1 MNGIEFLSDS
11 AKLYQNTV
19 MPVCKKYGLT
29 YMEFS
34 VLMFLYNNPQYNT
47 AAQVVAMRHIA
58 KSHVSVSVNSL
69 MEKGLLSGEKCP
81 DKRITRLSVTESGA
95 SVAKNGRAAQEE
107 FVEILCS
114 GFSARERETFLIL
127 LNKMGANVA
136 DYFNVKRSGY
146 SG

>member
-81 DKRITRLSVTESGA
+81 DKRITRLSVTENGA
-95 SVAKNGRAAQEE
+95 SVAKNGRAAQKE
-107 FVEILCS
+107 FAEILCG
-114 GFSARERETFLIL
+114 GFSARERETFLTL

-136 DYFNVKRSGY
+136 DYFNVKLSGY